1 MAKNKAVFLD
11 RDGVINNDGGIVWQI
26 DKLQILPKVSEAI
39 KLLNDHGWLVI
50 VTTNQP
56 VIARGWATEDEVNKF
71 NQEIARRL
79 AAEGAK
85 LDAWFVC
92 PHHPLAGLP
101 EYPGLAEYRL
111 DCPDSKPKTGML
123 EKAAAEFNV
132 DLAYSYVVGDLPTDI
147 KTGHDVGCQT
157 ILVKTGHAGI
167 SPNPKRQFP
176 DKPDF
181 IADDLLAAAKLIIAK

>member
-1 MAKNKAVFLD
+1 MISEIKLTRPSANWEKNMAKNKAVFLD

-85 LDAWFVC
+85 LD
-92 PHHPLAGLP
+92 
-101 EYPGLAEYRL
+101 
-111 DCPDSKPKTGML
+111 
-123 EKAAAEFNV
+123 
-132 DLAYSYVVGDLPTDI
+132 
-147 KTGHDVGCQT
+147 
-157 ILVKTGHAGI
+157 
-167 SPNPKRQFP
+167 
-176 DKPDF
+176 
-181 IADDLLAAAKLIIAK
+181 